1 MSSDRD
7 RMTRK
12 LDALEQWRA
21 GKIDITQLNS
31 AIRPGLNEAMDEYA
45 QELDRDHKSWRH
57 PFKRSIDHVAM
68 ADPQTEK

>member
-1 MSSDRD
+1 MSRDRD

-12 LDALEQWRA
+12 IDALEQWRA
-21 GKIDITQLNS
+21 GKIDITQLNEV
-31 AIRPGLNEAMDEYA
+31 RHPGLNAAMDRYA
-45 QELDRDHKSWRH
+45 AELDRDHKSWRH